1 MDIKEIR
8 EWVRITEGEEQA
20 RNGGY
25 YYSRYIKGRVEQI
38 KFLLSEVER
47 LEKENKKLQDSLY
60 KNSRISDYTLLEER
74 CAKLEKEN
82 AALREVAEAAKKA
95 WNKFSDNGESLP
107 CAGGHFVSGNMTI
120 NDMLLI
126 GEAIEKIKDVETED
140 EHQERINGL
149 SRNGDE

>member
-47 LEKENKKLQDSLY
+47 LEKENKSLRD
-60 KNSRISDYTLLEER
+60 NLLESNTAAVEFER
-74 CAKLEKEN
+74 QNVK
-82 AALREVAEAAKKA
+82 LREENTKLKEAREIEH
-95 WNKFSDNGESLP
+95 NDR
-107 CAGGHFVSGNMTI
+107 MTFI
-120 NDMLLI
+120 NDILGYTQVIQVLEEENKKLKE
-126 GEAIEKIKDVETED
+126 G
-140 EHQERINGL
+140 
-149 SRNGDE
+149 

>member
-82 AALREVAEAAKKA
+82 AALREAIKA
-95 WNKFSDNGESLP
+95 ME
-107 CAGGHFVSGNMTI
+107 
-120 NDMLLI
+120 
-126 GEAIEKIKDVETED
+126 ETED
-140 EHQERINGL
+140 EFQERINGV

>member
-82 AALREVAEAAKKA
+82 AVLREVVEAAKKGIEA
-95 WNKFSDNGESLP
+95 GTRLSHTTMITSDNGNYFKE
-107 CAGGHFVSGNMTI
+107 FR
-120 NDMLLI
+120 
-126 GEAIEKIKDVETED
+126 EARLVFEKALVKIKEE
-140 EHQERINGL
+140 
-149 SRNGDE
+149 